1 MSAGMGELDDGLNAM
16 FASPIWCKHWAD
28 APAVNAELATI
39 IQAKMECAPGLNLS
53 NIGGWHS
60 DGDLLRWPGAAVET
74 LADWVSQ
81 GCQQMIEQSR
91 NPAFSISLKTSF
103 SCWANVSGKGAY
115 SSMHNHNPALFSGV
129 YYVDPGEPAAPQ
141 SKSGLIEFMDPRVL
155 AGPVPSQ
162 AFHPPVLLQPK
173 AGMMLIFP
181 GWLMHFVHPY
191 QGSGQRISIAFN
203 LRVKSYDLNDLGSTG

>member
-1 MSAGMGELDDGLNAM
+1 M
-16 FASPIWCKHWAD
+16 
-28 APAVNAELATI
+28 
-39 IQAKMECAPGLNLS
+39 
-53 NIGGWHS
+53 
-60 DGDLLRWPGAAVET
+60 
-74 LADWVSQ
+74 
-81 GCQQMIEQSR
+81 
-91 NPAFSISLKTSF
+91 
-103 SCWANVSGKGAY
+103 
-115 SSMHNHNPALFSGV
+115 
-129 YYVDPGEPAAPQ
+129 PAAPQ

-203 LRVKSYDLNDLGSTG
+203 LRVKSYDLNDLGSTAKGCMSTWSNGLGSWVVMLQLELEKRLL